1 LLPEELNPAS
11 PSGVGCVGFGLANF
25 STLPRTLEPAPGVH
39 PGWRSRKLPVKRSGL
54 RGEQMSDTPT
64 TEQSMDETLKELER
78 QLAEGD
84 QPPGNAPQSAEI
96 LNLAEA
102 AGDSRK
108 GRSQN
113 RAKTVPG
120 AEQGSP
126 GAEAANREADQYRPS
141 DGSAAETVTPGE
153 PAIPQ
158 RQPLGAMKAARGG
171 AAGTLEGVLCELIR
185 PVLQGWVD
193 QKLGGIVDELVKA
206 EIAKALEQAGVF

>member
-1 LLPEELNPAS
+1 
-11 PSGVGCVGFGLANF
+11 
-25 STLPRTLEPAPGVH
+25 
-39 PGWRSRKLPVKRSGL
+39 
-54 RGEQMSDTPT
+54 MSDTPT

-78 QLAEGD
+78 QLAGGDKPRD

-113 RAKTVPG
+113 RAKTAPG

-126 GAEAANREADQYRPS
+126 GAEAANREADQHRPS
-141 DGSAAETVTPGE
+141 DGSAVETATPGE
-153 PAIPQ
+153 PAIAQ
-158 RQPLGAMKAARGG
+158 REPRGATRAREGG
-171 AAGTLEGVLCELIR
+171 VAGTFEGVVCELIR
-185 PVLQGWVD
+185 PVLQNWVD

>member
-1 LLPEELNPAS
+1 LLLEELNPAP
-11 PSGVGCVGFGLANF
+11 PSGVGCDGFGLANL
-25 STLPRTLEPAPGVH
+25 STLPRTLEPAPGIH
-39 PGWRSRKLPVKRSGL
+39 PGWRSRKLPVKRNGL

-84 QPPGNAPQSAEI
+84 KPRDQPPGNAPQSAEI

-108 GRSQN
+108 GRSQS
-113 RAKTVPG
+113 RVKTAPG

-126 GAEAANREADQYRPS
+126 GAEAANREADQHRPS
-141 DGSAAETVTPGE
+141 DASAAETTTPGE
-153 PAIPQ
+153 PAIAQ
-158 RQPLGAMKAARGG
+158 RAPRGAT
-171 AAGTLEGVLCELIR
+171 GTFEGVVCELIR
-185 PVLQGWVD
+185 PVLQSWVD
-193 QKLGGIVDELVKA
+193 QKLGGIVDEMVKA

>member
-1 LLPEELNPAS
+1 
-11 PSGVGCVGFGLANF
+11 
-25 STLPRTLEPAPGVH
+25 
-39 PGWRSRKLPVKRSGL
+39 
-54 RGEQMSDTPT
+54 MSDTPT

-78 QLAEGD
+78 QLAEGG

-102 AGDSRK
+102 AGDNRK

-113 RAKTVPG
+113 RVKTAPD

-126 GAEAANREADQYRPS
+126 GAEAANREADQHRPS
-141 DGSAAETVTPGE
+141 DAIAAETATPGE
-153 PAIPQ
+153 PAIAQ
-158 RQPLGAMKAARGG
+158 RESRSAARAREGG
-171 AAGTLEGVLCELIR
+171 AAGTFEGVVCELIR